1 MSTYTIPYVVQQTAR
16 GGERTLDLY
25 SRLLAD
31 RIVYIGTEIDDG
43 VANAVIAQLLHL
55 ASESA
60 ETPVNLYINSPG
72 GSVSATLAVYDAMQ
86 FVAPP
91 VATTCVGRAEWT
103 AAVLLAGG
111 EPGRRMM
118 LPHSSVVLHQPAGQG
133 RGTIPDLIL
142 QADEI
147 ARVRTLL
154 EEVLARHTG
163 RSAAQVREDT
173 DRSLV
178 LPGEAAVAYGIADA
192 VISSAPGADAPTLT
206 GS

>member
-1 MSTYTIPYVVQQTAR
+1 MSTYTIPYVVQQTSR

-55 ASESA
+55 ASESTEA
-60 ETPVNLYINSPG
+60 PVNLYVNSPG
-72 GSVSATLAVYDAMQ
+72 GSVSATLAIYDAMQ

-91 VATTCVGRAEWT
+91 VHTTCVGRAEWT

-111 EPGRRMM
+111 EPGRRTM
-118 LPHSSVVLHQPAGQG
+118 LPHSSVVLHQPAAQG
-133 RGTIPDLIL
+133 RGTVPDLIL

-147 ARVRTLL
+147 ARVRALL

-163 RSAAQVREDT
+163 RTAAQVRDDT

-178 LPGEAAVAYGIADA
+178 LAGQAAVDYGIADA
-192 VISSAPGADAPTLT
+192 VISSAT
-206 GS
+206 GLEAAAG